1 MFITSEQLNK
11 RILTISEEIA
21 TKSSG
26 KLKYEEFVAC
36 PCYGQIVLRFS
47 LADDSFSISDIDQ
60 YENIMRACAGNEF
73 LVDFMGNVYRSCG
86 VDYGRID
93 ELLSICSDRYGNEAI
108 VPSPYA
114 DLLQEDAKELLDL
127 CGLPTDY
134 PVWEIQLE
142 ECIRLLL
149 MGEEK
154 KEMGS
159 FRKGKTDIQV
169 SSVNAGLCNG
179 LMRATFHAKNSGVS
193 LARVLLEVQK
203 AK

>member
-11 RILTISEEIA
+11 RIHAVRNEIA
-21 TKSSG
+21 KKSSG

-60 YENIMRACAGNEF
+60 YENIMRACAGDEF
-73 LVDFMGNVYRSCG
+73 LVDFMGNDYRSCG

-93 ELLSICSDRYGNEAI
+93 ELLAICSECYGDEAM

-159 FRKGKTDIQV
+159 FRKGKTEIQV
-169 SSVNAGLCNG
+169 SSVNAGLCKG
-179 LMRATFHAKNSGVS
+179 LMRATFHAKHSGVS